1 MASDFLKKLQES
13 VDSGKPNEAIKAGFN
28 EIVERAEKY
37 ASNPETMKAIQD
49 KAFELS
55 EKAAEETAKKLTAE
69 EVMKLNEIAK
79 QQQEKIDKFEQDLK
93 ITGALTAIQS
103 KIASLEK
110 EITKY
115 SDLYN
120 EINSDIPFEKK
131 DELIKKL
138 LRDLNG

>member
-13 VDSGKPNEAIKAGFN
+13 VDSGKPNDAIKAGFN

-37 ASNPETMKAIQD
+37 ASNPETMKSIQE
-49 KAFELS
+49 KAFTLS

-69 EVMKLNEIAK
+69 EVLKLNEIAK
-79 QQQEKIDKFEQDLK
+79 QQQDKIDTFEQDLK
-93 ITGALTAIQS
+93 VKGALTAIQS
-103 KIASLEK
+103 KIDSLQK
-110 EITKY
+110 QITKY
-115 SDLYN
+115 GDLYN